1 MINLIIKRK
10 KLTNSFMIFVSQ
22 TDAFK
27 VLTSVKTDLT
37 APGLAQTVL
46 SVLIAVWIE
55 GGKFSSPISMMDGVV
70 DDCVDSLVRK
80 VYLIVLDLF
89 FFS

>member
-1 MINLIIKRK
+1 
-10 KLTNSFMIFVSQ
+10 
-22 TDAFK
+22 
-27 VLTSVKTDLT
+27 
-37 APGLAQTVL
+37 VL

>member
-1 MINLIIKRK
+1 
-10 KLTNSFMIFVSQ
+10 MIFVSQ
-22 TDAFK
+22 TDDFK

-37 APGLAQTVL
+37 VPGLAHTPTVL

-70 DDCVDSLVRK
+70 DECVDSLVRK